1 MAQHEWLSFDQG
13 IADQA
18 AVVDAATETLIDW
31 FEAGGSDALI
41 GRSVVIAGIGASHAA
56 AATPV
61 YALRSA
67 GIQAYRSS
75 CSDIP
80 DDAAA
85 LVDDV
90 TPLADVYVAVSQG
103 GRSRETIQA
112 LLTVPVERRVAI
124 VNDADSPLADTAGTV
139 IGLGDLVD
147 SHMSSIGFSAT
158 VVALGLMVDRL
169 AGRTTHQGWR
179 GLATA
184 AAAVVDSADEQLRA
198 FGAEIALRGTVDVV
212 SRAADLTA
220 AEQGALLFREG
231 PGLPAMAMDTRSYL
245 HGPMD
250 CAGPATSHVLF
261 GGAREGLLADQ
272 LAEKDVPILLV
283 SDEEVD
289 ASATVIRIPSLPPT
303 QRVLVEVALLQ
314 RLVQHTAAAAGK
326 DVEARAFTRYDTKVD
341 SVQQVLDGTV

>member
-13 IADQA
+13 VADQA
-18 AVVDAATETLIDW
+18 AVVDAATQTLIEW
-31 FEAGGSDALI
+31 FEAGGADALV

-61 YALRSA
+61 YALRSD
-67 GIQAYRSS
+67 GIPAYRSS

-80 DDAAA
+80 DDGVA
-85 LVDDV
+85 
-90 TPLADVYVAVSQG
+90 LADVYVAVSQG

-112 LLTVPVERRVAI
+112 LLTVPVEQRVAV
-124 VNDADSPLADTAGTV
+124 VNDSDSPLADTAGTV

-158 VVALGLMVDRL
+158 VVALGLLADRL
-169 AGRTTHQGWR
+169 AGRPTHQGWT
-179 GLATA
+179 GLAA
-184 AAAVVDSADEQLRA
+184 RAAAVVDAADEQLRA
-198 FGAEIALRGTVDVV
+198 FAAEIALRGTVDIV

-261 GGAREGLLADQ
+261 GGAREGLLAEQ
-272 LAEKDVPILLV
+272 LAEKDVPVLLV
-283 SDEEVD
+283 TDEDVD
-289 ASATVIRIPSLPPT
+289 APATVVRIPVLPPT

-326 DVEARAFTRYDTKVD
+326 DLEARAFTRYDTKVD
-341 SVQQVLDGTV
+341 SVQQVVDGTV